1 MSPGDMIQP
10 KHEKSLSLSRREI
23 KAAM

>member
-1 MSPGDMIQP
+1 MKNEMNLS
-10 KHEKSLSLSRREI
+10 KHEKTPSMSRREI